1 MFVSPFFSQHKI
13 ILPYYFNVSPLDCI
27 PISLYITERPL
38 LNPREM
44 VQGLRRARGP
54 ATLMTLVNISNFYNR
69 RKWWPTKKAF
79 LKKQMRF
86 TEDDACNT
94 NKLIIGQ
101 LHDDDI

>member
-1 MFVSPFFSQHKI
+1 MFESPFFSQHKI

-27 PISLYITERPL
+27 PISLYITERL
-38 LNPREM
+38 HLNPREM

-69 RKWWPTKKAF
+69 RKWWPKKKAF

-86 TEDDACNT
+86 TKDAPCNT
-94 NKLIIGQ
+94 K
-101 LHDDDI
+101 